1 MSITEKVLEAF
12 TAAFGA
18 GDGRGPEAVLEKNLN
33 ASLQKDVELKEERL
47 IDDSARWFN
56 TYEFIYYIPSE
67 NRWVLVDTGIGKT
80 EYQENEIWDAR
91 EVRPQEKVITTIEYI
106 NV

>member
-1 MSITEKVLEAF
+1 MSVTEEVLQIFRSEFGSGNGKHPEIILDEKLEA
-12 TAAFGA
+12 GSH
-18 GDGRGPEAVLEKNLN
+18 N
-33 ASLQKDVELKEERL
+33 DVVLKEEQF
-47 IDDSARWFN
+47 IDDSHRWFN
-56 TYEFIYYIPSE
+56 QYHFIYYVVPE
-67 NRWVLVDTGIGKT
+67 DRWILVDAGIGKT

>member
-1 MSITEKVLEAF
+1 MSITEKVIGIF
-12 TAAFGA
+12 SGAFGS
-18 GDGRGPEAVLEKNLN
+18 GDGRGPEAVLEKGLE
-33 ASLQKDVELKEERL
+33 ASMHKDVVLKEENL
-47 IDDSARWFN
+47 IDDSHRWFN
-56 TYEFIYYIPSE
+56 QYEFIYYIPSE
-67 NRWVLVDTGIGKT
+67 DRWVLVDAGIGKT